1 MPILYT
7 NVLDQMSEIEYISKS
22 VFYVVNCQFR
32 RQNECLS
39 LHDILRSSKPGTIA
53 ELLRLVSST
62 FYCLIQKNMDKAK

>member
-39 LHDILRSSKPGTIA
+39 LHGILRSSKPGTIA
-53 ELLRLVSST
+53 ELLTSNALDFKSE
-62 FYCLIQKNMDKAK
+62 KNIF